1 MVKKTGIR
9 KKKQGLQKRAIVTRD
24 AILKAS
30 IRILEK
36 EGMAAFNTNRIAEC
50 TGISVG
56 SLYQYFSNKESIMEE
71 LVRNSIDQRVNNV
84 KELLK
89 KTTQTMTAMEVVSN
103 LIEAAMETPETK
115 PEVDQILFEL
125 NHLVLKNE
133 RIKRVD
139 EHLLPLMKD
148 YLKYY
153 FPNSNKKNMD
163 LMLLVVISATR
174 GVVTVAHADGF
185 KHYSKKE
192 VKAEL
197 CKLAY
202 HYLDQT

>member
-1 MVKKTGIR
+1 MAKKTKII
-9 KKKQGLQKRAIVTRD
+9 KKKQGLQQRAVLTRE
-24 AILKAS
+24 AILQAS

-36 EGMAAFNTNRIAEC
+36 EGMAGFNTNRIAER

-56 SLYQYFSNKESIMEE
+56 SLYQYFANKESILEE
-71 LVRNSIDQRVNNV
+71 LVRNSIDLRVSNV

-89 KTTQTMTAMEVVSN
+89 MTTQEQTAKEVVEK
-103 LIEAAMETPETK
+103 LIEAALETPETK

-139 EHLLPLMKD
+139 EHLIPVMKD

-153 FPNSNKKNMD
+153 FPKTGKRNMD
-163 LMLLVVISATR
+163 LILLVLISATR
-174 GVVTVAHADGF
+174 GVATLAHADGF
-185 KHYSKKE
+185 KRYSKKE
-192 VKAEL
+192 IRAEL
-197 CKLAY
+197 CHLAFN
-202 HYLDQT
+202 YLNL